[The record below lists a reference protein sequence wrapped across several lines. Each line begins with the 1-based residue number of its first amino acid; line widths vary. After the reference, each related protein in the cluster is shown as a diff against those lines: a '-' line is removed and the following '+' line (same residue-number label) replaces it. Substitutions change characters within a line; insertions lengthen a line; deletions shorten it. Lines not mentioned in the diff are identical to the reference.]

1 MGPQVALLVA
11 ALAGCLLPA
20 GGCVICD
27 QRVVAALD
35 ALEKEYLPTHMARE
49 RQGQV
54 METIRQTVRNFWDL
68 PYLEDAFMGV
78 IDEATMETSVLGFLR
93 SMTLIT
99 NSDIADDTFVK
110 EFSWMLTLEKA
121 AFQRNVAR
129 FQREDFCPNKCVSS
143 IQDVC
148 NLDPAPSGM
157 MLQPLI
163 WCSNCKKQLHV
174 CRKSTDCGV
183 RQINIHEKEDL
194 VLDCELN
201 WHKLSQGLTY
211 YSFYRGKQP
220 TLTKPLVGPEDAGD
234 YRCELGTVRSLPAT
248 VIHFEV
254 TVLPQRI
261 IEETPTS
268 NFETE
273 EQLSPTLQPSEYPK
287 PEKVLRSLL
296 VGLLIWGFVVLMIG
310 FVTAVLC
317 FLPGNVMDSIKS
329 WLLTNKVAAL
339 QSQVPKVPKENDA
352 APSHK

>member
-49 RQGQV
+49 RQRQV

-129 FQREDFCPNKCVSS
+129 FQRE
-143 IQDVC
+143 
-148 NLDPAPSGM
+148 GM

-183 RQINIHEKEDL
+183 RQINVHEKEDL

-211 YSFYRGKQP
+211 YSFYRVWGSNSETLVYKGKQP

-248 VIHFEV
+248 VIHFKV

-287 PEKVLRSLL
+287 PEKVLRSVL
-296 VGLLIWGFVVLMIG
+296 VGLLIWGFVVLIIS

-329 WLLTNKVAAL
+329 WFLTNKVAAL
-339 QSQVPKVPKENDA
+339 QSQVPKAPKENDT

>member
-78 IDEATMETSVLGFLR
+78 ID
-93 SMTLIT
+93 
-99 NSDIADDTFVK
+99 DTFVK

-121 AFQRNVAR
+121 AFQRNIAR
-129 FQREDFCPNKCVSS
+129 FQREDFCPNKC
-143 IQDVC
+143 
-148 NLDPAPSGM
+148 GM

-183 RQINIHEKEDL
+183 RHINVHEKEDL

-211 YSFYRGKQP
+211 YSFYRVWGSNSETLVSKGKQP

-310 FVTAVLC
+310 FVTA
-317 FLPGNVMDSIKS
+317 
-329 WLLTNKVAAL
+329 
-339 QSQVPKVPKENDA
+339 
-352 APSHK
+352 

>member
-78 IDEATMETSVLGFLR
+78 ID
-93 SMTLIT
+93 
-99 NSDIADDTFVK
+99 DTFVK

-121 AFQRNVAR
+121 AFQRNIAR
-129 FQREDFCPNKCVSS
+129 FQRE
-143 IQDVC
+143 
-148 NLDPAPSGM
+148 GM

-183 RQINIHEKEDL
+183 RHINVHEKEDL

-211 YSFYRGKQP
+211 YSFYRVWGSNSETLVSKGKQP

-310 FVTAVLC
+310 FVTA
-317 FLPGNVMDSIKS
+317 
-329 WLLTNKVAAL
+329 
-339 QSQVPKVPKENDA
+339 
-352 APSHK
+352 

>member
-183 RQINIHEKEDL
+183 
-194 VLDCELN
+194 
-201 WHKLSQGLTY
+201 
-211 YSFYRGKQP
+211 
-220 TLTKPLVGPEDAGD
+220 
-234 YRCELGTVRSLPAT
+234 
-248 VIHFEV
+248 
-254 TVLPQRI
+254 LPQRI

-317 FLPGNVMDSIKS
+317 FLPGNVMDSVKS

>member
-129 FQREDFCPNKCVSS
+129 FQRE
-143 IQDVC
+143 
-148 NLDPAPSGM
+148 GM

-183 RQINIHEKEDL
+183 RHINVHGKEDL
-194 VLDCELN
+194 VLDCELH

-211 YSFYRGKQP
+211 YSFYRVWGSNSETLVYKGKQP

-248 VIHFEV
+248 VIHFKV

-273 EQLSPTLQPSEYPK
+273 EQLSPTLPPSEHPK

-296 VGLLIWGFVVLMIG
+296 VGLLIWGFVVLIIS

-329 WLLTNKVAAL
+329 WFLTNKVAAL
-339 QSQVPKVPKENDA
+339 QSQVPKAPKENDT

>member
-11 ALAGCLLPA
+11 ALASCLLPA

-35 ALEKEYLPTHMARE
+35 ALEKEYLPTHLARE

-68 PYLEDAFMGV
+68 PYLEEAFMGV

-129 FQREDFCPNKCVSS
+129 FQRE
-143 IQDVC
+143 
-148 NLDPAPSGM
+148 GM

-183 RQINIHEKEDL
+183 RQINVHEKEDL
-194 VLDCELN
+194 VLDCELD

-211 YSFYRGKQP
+211 YSFYRVWGSNSETLVYKGKQP

-296 VGLLIWGFVVLMIG
+296 VGLLIWGFVVLMIS

-329 WLLTNKVAAL
+329 WFLTNKVAAL
-339 QSQVPKVPKENDA
+339 QSQVPKVPKENDT